1 MRVCKSLFV
10 NKENFKVVVPV
21 NRVYQQ
27 KQSFKGVMSTACHKV
42 QQEDT
47 WNKSFTMI
55 YFICKEKGRL

>member
-27 KQSFKGVMSTACHKV
+27 KQSFKGVMSIACQKV
-42 QQEDT
+42 QQEDK
-47 WNKSFTMI
+47 WNKSFT
-55 YFICKEKGRL
+55 KS